1 MNLREFEAG
10 MERLL
15 DALCVQRAY
24 GPLRTLLP
32 HYPMPNGF
40 TDEWVNLANALKT
53 VRTQNRTGLRPED
66 MELVI
71 SLQHAA
77 ESALADRPSPL

>member
-1 MNLREFEAG
+1 MNPREFQAG

-15 DALCVQRAY
+15 DSLCAQRAY

-32 HYPMPNGF
+32 HYPIPNGF

-53 VRTQNRTGLRPED
+53 VRMQNRTGLHPVDNGIGGLPPAGRG
-66 MELVI
+66 VC
-71 SLQHAA
+71 
-77 ESALADRPSPL
+77 PS